1 MKTDNFFFSRLIGE
15 RIRQVRRNKDY
26 SQQFMADELGI
37 SQNAYSKLE
46 CGKTPIYLDR
56 LCEVSAIL
64 SISIYDLLEEAVALI
79 DNGKKYPGETAQSE

>member
-15 RIRQVRRNKDY
+15 RIRQIRRNKDY

-46 CGKTPIYLDR
+46 SGKTPIYLDR

-79 DNGKKYPGETAQSE
+79 DNGKKYPGETA

>member
-15 RIRQVRRNKDY
+15 RVRQVRRNKDY
-26 SQQFMADELGI
+26 SQQFMADALGI

-46 CGKTPIYLDR
+46 SGKTPIYLDR

-64 SISIYDLLEEAVALI
+64 SISIYDLLEEAVALM
-79 DNGKKYPGETAQSE
+79 DKERTGQ

>member
-15 RIRQVRRNKDY
+15 RVRQVRRNKDY
-26 SQQFMADELGI
+26 SQQFMADALGI

-46 CGKTPIYLDR
+46 SGKTPIYLDR

-64 SISIYDLLEEAVALI
+64 SISIYDLLEEAVALM
-79 DNGKKYPGETAQSE
+79 DKERTGHVDE

>member
-1 MKTDNFFFSRLIGE
+1 MKTDHLFFSRIIAE
-15 RIRQVRRNKDY
+15 RIRQGRRNKDY

-46 CGKTPIYLDR
+46 SGKTPIHLDR

-64 SISIYDLLEEAVALI
+64 DIPVYDLLEEALALI
-79 DNGKKYPGETAQSE
+79 GTGRMHPGEIARAR

>member
-46 CGKTPIYLDR
+46 SGKTPIYLDR

-79 DNGKKYPGETAQSE
+79 DRERTDHAE